1 MTSLC
6 VHSDTSKVTVLND
19 KASTGYY
26 YCNESITREF
36 GNRSLDRQQNL
47 FVSDGTGS
55 FSVIIIQFVDSLIIM
70 DI

>member
-1 MTSLC
+1 MF
-6 VHSDTSKVTVLND
+6 HSDTSKATVFNG
-19 KASTGYY
+19 KASTGSY

-36 GNRSLDRQQNL
+36 GNGSVDRQQNL

-55 FSVIIIQFVDSLIIM
+55 LSVIIIQFVDSLIIM